1 VSIYPHFTLAATPA
15 DQLEKAM
22 MEGYM
27 IAEGRR
33 VEESEYVM
41 RVVGI
46 MRIYFLLLNGEECVS
61 ECRASFQERMWQTLR
76 YRAFFASMLTW
87 DEGVRVC
94 CGT

>member
-1 VSIYPHFTLAATPA
+1 LGENGSAGWVGCYVSIYPHFTLAATPA

-46 MRIYFLLLNGEECVS
+46 MRIYFLLLNGEE
-61 ECRASFQERMWQTLR
+61 
-76 YRAFFASMLTW
+76 
-87 DEGVRVC
+87 GVRV
-94 CGT
+94 